1 VKRLVEIHQEGEE
14 PYTMVLEVE
23 HVPESSKGL
32 RVSDL
37 GEYIEPTL
45 EPEPVASDPV
55 TPEPELARVAV
66 NDPELQEGLLML
78 LAGQKLTLRHK
89 TLALEALSKLEA

>member
-1 VKRLVEIHQEGEE
+1 MMRLVEFHQEGEE

-37 GEYIEPTL
+37 GEYVEPVL
-45 EPEPVASDPV
+45 EPEPVEPV
-55 TPEPELARVAV
+55 MVISTVNPELDAQLR
-66 NDPELQEGLLML
+66 EGLLRM
-78 LAGQKLTLRHK
+78 LAGQKPTAQQK
-89 TLALEALSKLEA
+89 TLALEALSKMEA